1 MRWKERVMEGYDD
14 GGREGEMRWRLAAVG
29 METISST
36 GGGETN
42 ACSLALLLSV
52 AE

>member
-1 MRWKERVMEGYDD
+1 MEGYDD
-14 GGREGEMRWRLAAVG
+14 GGRAEVAASSRIEAAVG

-42 ACSLALLLSV
+42 ARSLALLLSV